1 MIDKLKEEKKGE
13 SSLTLV
19 ILNSFSS
26 TINTDLNKILNNI
39 QDLIVVA
46 VDLIEI
52 KISNLLNPYNCEI

>member
-1 MIDKLKEEKKGE
+1 MIDKLKEEKKGG
-13 SSLTLV
+13 SSLTSV